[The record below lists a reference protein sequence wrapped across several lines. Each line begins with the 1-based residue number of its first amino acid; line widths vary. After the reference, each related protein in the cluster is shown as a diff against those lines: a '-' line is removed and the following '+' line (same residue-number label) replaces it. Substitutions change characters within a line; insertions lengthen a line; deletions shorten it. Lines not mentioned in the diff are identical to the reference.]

1 MFLLLLHVYWRRT
14 LLKVS
19 KTLEELG
26 TRLQLFLSVLWTDMQ
41 SLVSWSVNSLW
52 LCDVAGIWD
61 CGQSLI
67 GQCCWS
73 LSGHD
78 LHSIDVELFNQLT
91 SLTELDLS
99 DNQLT
104 DIPRELT
111 LPKLT
116 ILDLAENKLSSVDF
130 VTQFPNLKSL
140 YLKNNTQLKV
150 TVLFHKCEFR
160 H

>member
-1 MFLLLLHVYWRRT
+1 M
-14 LLKVS
+14 
-19 KTLEELG
+19 
-26 TRLQLFLSVLWTDMQ
+26 
-41 SLVSWSVNSLW
+41 
-52 LCDVAGIWD
+52 
-61 CGQSLI
+61 
-67 GQCCWS
+67 
-73 LSGHD
+73 
-78 LHSIDVELFNQLT
+78 ELFNQLT

-160 H
+160 R